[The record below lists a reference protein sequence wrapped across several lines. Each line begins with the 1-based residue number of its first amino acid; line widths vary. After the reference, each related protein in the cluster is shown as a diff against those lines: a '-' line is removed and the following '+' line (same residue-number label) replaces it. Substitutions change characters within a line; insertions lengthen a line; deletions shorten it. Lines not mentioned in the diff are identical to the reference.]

1 MGDKR
6 VNSRIKRVRLRFSLT
21 QGQLGQKIG
30 RTAAYINQI
39 ERGKVEPTETVIN
52 TIADVLEIDKGWLR
66 TGEGEMMKETDLRP
80 VGDRIRQ
87 VRVEFGEN
95 QANFAEMLGV
105 SRNTISLLECG
116 KITVSGKI
124 IKVLVEKYEID
135 ENWLRTGRGEM
146 YESEEIVRMYEILE
160 RDEDVRKMLIGFLW
174 RRYEGEIIAAQ
185 PR

>member
-1 MGDKR
+1 MWEIRSGKRKDKAGECGRQEVEEMSVEKKRMGSVEDK
-6 VNSRIKRVRLRFSLT
+6 NSRIKRVRLRFSLT

-30 RTAAYINQI
+30 KTAAYINQI

-80 VGDRIRQ
+80 ISDRIRQ
-87 VRVEFGEN
+87 IRVEFGEN
-95 QANFAEMLGV
+95 QTNFAEMLGV

-124 IKVLVEKYEID
+124 IKVLVEKYETVP
-135 ENWLRTGRGEM
+135 LQR
-146 YESEEIVRMYEILE
+146 SVH
-160 RDEDVRKMLIGFLW
+160 
-174 RRYEGEIIAAQ
+174 
-185 PR
+185 